1 MRRVE
6 PDPDESRRKLWRA
19 ENSLRF
25 FADRAA
31 KKWPLRGSLK
41 LGVRCLAS
49 APRFAYILRNALERL
64 RICSNDPVCADH
76 EPDDRSGDRA
86 THTFTATYSPDDN
99 KIRLYASSRL
109 DSETYARVKA
119 AGFRWAPKQDLFF
132 TTWSPRAEGRPF
144 EDHLLPRPRQE
155 GFRQRARR
163 GEGYGGPDGT
173 QAALRL
179 MRKLL
184 KKQGFAPKL
193 LVTDKLRSYRAAF
206 RHLRLTC
213 PPE

>member
-1 MRRVE
+1 M
-6 PDPDESRRKLWRA
+6 
-19 ENSLRF
+19 
-25 FADRAA
+25 
-31 KKWPLRGSLK
+31 
-41 LGVRCLAS
+41 
-49 APRFAYILRNALERL
+49 
-64 RICSNDPVCADH
+64 
-76 EPDDRSGDRA
+76 
-86 THTFTATYSPDDN
+86 TQTFTATYSPDDN

-193 LVTDKLRSYRAAF
+193 LHGAEMAESRSAPCDGACTYKSSRVYYARRIRVCAYLSDGH
-206 RHLRLTC
+206 RRGYSRLVWKGK
-213 PPE
+213 